1 LSLALHRSAFSLFLW
16 LSLAV
21 VLAPALDPVGSP
33 LREVSGSAFSAFTSE
48 VSLGPS
54 RAAPPER
61 ERKFQAMP
69 AGGSDHGAARAEA
82 ARSVRRIAI
91 ALPGLAVGP
100 NHPVRSGAGP
110 GRFSGPALPAR
121 APPLLF
127 RS

>member
-33 LREVSGSAFSAFTSE
+33 LREASGSAFNAFTSE

-69 AGGSDHGAARAEA
+69 AGGSDRTAARAEA
-82 ARSVRRIAI
+82 ARPVRRIAI
-91 ALPGLAVGP
+91 ALPVLAVGP

-121 APPLLF
+121 APPFLF

>member
-1 LSLALHRSAFSLFLW
+1 MGLALHRSAFAFFLW

-33 LREVSGSAFSAFTSE
+33 LREVSGSAFNAFTSE

-61 ERKFQAMP
+61 ERKYQAMP
-69 AGGSDHGAARAEA
+69 AGGSDRAAPRAEA
-82 ARSVRRIAI
+82 PMPVRRIAI
-91 ALPGLAVGP
+91 ALPRLAIGAAFP
-100 NHPVRSGAGP
+100 LLSGASP

-121 APPLLF
+121 APPLF
-127 RS
+127 SRP